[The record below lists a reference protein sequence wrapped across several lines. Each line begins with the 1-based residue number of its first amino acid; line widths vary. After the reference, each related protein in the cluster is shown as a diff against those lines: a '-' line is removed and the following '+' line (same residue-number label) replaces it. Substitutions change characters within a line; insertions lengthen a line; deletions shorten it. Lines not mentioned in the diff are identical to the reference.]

1 MRLHDIFDWMAREHG
16 DIEFAVDGDRRL
28 TYAEA
33 WRETNRLA
41 NGLTAAGLGMGDRWA
56 ILAKNSIDFLVAY
69 LAAAKSGAVL
79 VPLNYR
85 LAPAEWAYILND
97 AGARV
102 LIAQE
107 PFARALAGPNPELPP
122 VELRLVIG
130 GPAPVGFADYRGWLS
145 RQPDHRPA
153 DGVTGDADL
162 YQMYTSGTTGRPKGA
177 VLTHRNIVA
186 NAEQLRLSL
195 SAHLNIGDRQLVVL
209 PIFHAAAGS
218 QIFFGFMSGTTLVLH
233 ADFDPASVVRALT
246 DDDIAQVTMV
256 PALIRVC
263 VDYLRDHP
271 GSGFPSLRAL
281 AYGASPIDPELLR
294 AAVAAFGC
302 AFAQGFGQTESSA
315 VLTCLT
321 DQDHARA
328 LAEDPGLLLS
338 AGRPIPGT
346 EVRVVGPDHEDLP
359 AFQAGEIIARGPQVM
374 RGYWQMPDANARTLA
389 GGWLHT
395 GDIGMIDDEGYL
407 FLLDRKHD
415 MIVSGGENVYPREVE
430 TALLSHPL
438 IADAAVIGIPDPKFG
453 ETVMAFVVPRPGAQ
467 LTTEAVLEHCRPLI
481 GGYKLP
487 RRVEFLEALPRNAT
501 GKILKTELRQPFWA
515 GRERR
520 IAG

>member
-1 MRLHDIFDWMAREHG
+1 LSTQ
-16 DIEFAVDGDRRL
+16 L
-28 TYAEA
+28 
-33 WRETNRLA
+33 
-41 NGLTAAGLGMGDRWA
+41 
-56 ILAKNSIDFLVAY
+56 SI
-69 LAAAKSGAVL
+69 G
-79 VPLNYR
+79 
-85 LAPAEWAYILND
+85 E
-97 AGARV
+97 RV
-102 LIAQE
+102 
-107 PFARALAGPNPELPP
+107 
-122 VELRLVIG
+122 
-130 GPAPVGFADYRGWLS
+130 
-145 RQPDHRPA
+145 
-153 DGVTGDADL
+153 
-162 YQMYTSGTTGRPKGA
+162 
-177 VLTHRNIVA
+177 
-186 NAEQLRLSL
+186 
-195 SAHLNIGDRQLVVL
+195 LVVL

-233 ADFDPASVVRALT
+233 ADFDPASVVRALAE
-246 DDDIAQVTMV
+246 DNIVQVTLV
-256 PALIRVC
+256 PALIRAC
-263 VDYLRDHP
+263 VDFLRDHP

-294 AAVAAFGC
+294 AAIAAFGC

-328 LAEDPGLLLS
+328 LAENPGLLLS

-346 EVRVVGPDHEDLP
+346 EIRVVGPDDEDLP
-359 AFQAGEIIARGPQVM
+359 AFEAGEIIARGPQVM

-430 TALLSHPL
+430 TALLSHPQ
-438 IADAAVIGIPDPKFG
+438 IADAAVIGIPDQKFG

-467 LTTEAVLEHCRPLI
+467 LTADAVLEHCRPLI

-487 RRVEFLEALPRNAT
+487 RRVEFLETLPRNAT
-501 GKILKTELRQPFWA
+501 GKILKTELRKPFWA

>member
-1 MRLHDIFDWMAREHG
+1 MRLHDVFDWMARDHG
-16 DIEFAVDGDRRL
+16 DLEFAVDGDRRIS
-28 TYAEA
+28 YADA
-33 WRETNRLA
+33 WREANQLA
-41 NGLTAAGLGMGDRWA
+41 NGLAAAGLDRGDRWA

-107 PFARALAGPNPELPP
+107 PFARALAGANPEMPP
-122 VELRLVIG
+122 VELRLAIG
-130 GPAPVGFADYRGWLS
+130 SASPDGFADYRGWLS

-195 SAHLNIGDRQLVVL
+195 SIQFSAGDRLLVAL
-209 PIFHAAAGS
+209 PMFHAAAGM
-218 QIFFGFMSGTTLVLH
+218 QVFCGLMSGTTFVFH
-233 ADFDPASVVRALT
+233 ADFDPAAVVRSLAE
-246 DDDIAQVTMV
+246 DNIVQVTLV
-256 PALIRVC
+256 PAMIRVC
-263 VDYLRDHP
+263 VQHLRDHP
-271 GSGFPSLRAL
+271 GPGFPSLRAL
-281 AYGASPIDPELLR
+281 TYGAAPIDPDTLR

-315 VLTCLT
+315 ALTCLT

-328 LAEDPGLLLS
+328 LAENPGLLLS
-338 AGRPIPGT
+338 AGRPLPGT
-346 EVRVVGPDHEDLP
+346 EIRVVGPDHEDLP
-359 AFQAGEIIARGPQVM
+359 VFQAGEIIARGPQVM
-374 RGYWQMPDANARTLA
+374 RGYWQMPGANAGTLA

-395 GDIGMIDDEGYL
+395 GDIGMLDDEGYL

-430 TALLSHPL
+430 AALLSHPQ
-438 IADAAVIGIPDPKFG
+438 IADAAVIGIPDEKFG

-467 LTTEAVLEHCRPLI
+467 LTADAVLEHCRALI

-487 RRVEFLEALPRNAT
+487 RRVEFLAALPRNAT

-515 GRERR
+515 GRERL